1 MNRIRFEKSNE
12 KFTDT
17 VEYNFEIDG
26 DTEWKEIAD
35 KFFEFLN
42 GIGYIVMDDGIIE
55 YAVKRKE

>member
-1 MNRIRFEKSNE
+1 MGRIRFEKSNE

-17 VEYNFEIDG
+17 VEFQFDVDG
-26 DTEWKEIAD
+26 DTEWMEITD